1 MSVINSYNNISVL
14 QFMSVFMWVD
24 ILSSLV
30 IYWTTSDDVYLH
42 RRGRGA
48 DLYMVSGTEVL
59 MFNVMASNYTMFAF
73 TLITCLVNMM
83 YLQII

>member
-1 MSVINSYNNISVL
+1 MTRGITDISVVYISIFSNSQLMSVINTNNNISGL

-48 DLYMVSGTEVL
+48 NLYMVSGK
-59 MFNVMASNYTMFAF
+59 
-73 TLITCLVNMM
+73 
-83 YLQII
+83 

>member
-1 MSVINSYNNISVL
+1 MSVINNNNNISIL
-14 QFMSVFMWVD
+14 QFMSIFMWVD

-48 DLYMVSGTEVL
+48 NLYMVSGK
-59 MFNVMASNYTMFAF
+59 
-73 TLITCLVNMM
+73 
-83 YLQII
+83 

>member
-1 MSVINSYNNISVL
+1 MSVINNNISIL

-42 RRGRGA
+42 RRGRRA
-48 DLYMVSGTEVL
+48 NRVE
-59 MFNVMASNYTMFAF
+59 SNY
-73 TLITCLVNMM
+73 V
-83 YLQII
+83 